1 MDEAVITRNI
11 KQLRQKKRV
20 TLEKLASITHLSKG
34 YLCKIEKSQKAPPF
48 STLNKIAHA
57 LGVEVSTL
65 LEEEQGVISR
75 DVEMVITHNRERK
88 VVVTKG
94 SLYGYTY
101 EAIAL
106 EKAGKNMIPY
116 IITPASKEKATFKHA
131 GEEFIFVL
139 EGKTEFIY
147 KGKKYLMGKGDAVYF
162 DSGVS
167 HSGSSIGK
175 KKAKLLSVMFNY
187 KRI

>member
-1 MDEAVITRNI
+1 MRPLSQETSKNFD
-11 KQLRQKKRV
+11 KKKKI
-20 TLEKLASITHLSKG
+20 TLEKLASIAHLTKG
-34 YLCKIEKSQKAPPF
+34 YLCKIEKSKGSPF
-48 STLNKIAHA
+48 LNLKQDCSGPWGGYIHFIE
-57 LGVEVSTL
+57 GE
-65 LEEEQGVISR
+65 SR
-75 DVEMVITHNRERK
+75 RELSRYPDGDHK
-88 VVVTKG
+88 EKMKGRSLVTKG

-106 EKAGKNMIPY
+106 EKAGKNMIPE
-116 IITPASKEKATFKHA
+116 IITPASKEKATFKHV

-162 DSGVS
+162 DSSVS

-187 KRI
+187 KRV

>member
-1 MDEAVITRNI
+1 MVITR
-11 KQLRQKKRV
+11 K
-20 TLEKLASITHLSKG
+20 
-34 YLCKIEKSQKAPPF
+34 
-48 STLNKIAHA
+48 
-57 LGVEVSTL
+57 
-65 LEEEQGVISR
+65 
-75 DVEMVITHNRERK
+75 DERK

-162 DSGVS
+162 TRVFPTADPALVRRRPNCYPSCLIIRGFS
-167 HSGSSIGK
+167 
-175 KKAKLLSVMFNY
+175 L
-187 KRI
+187 

>member
-1 MDEAVITRNI
+1 
-11 KQLRQKKRV
+11 
-20 TLEKLASITHLSKG
+20 
-34 YLCKIEKSQKAPPF
+34 
-48 STLNKIAHA
+48 
-57 LGVEVSTL
+57 
-65 LEEEQGVISR
+65 
-75 DVEMVITHNRERK
+75 MVITKKDERK

-139 EGKTEFIY
+139 RGKR
-147 KGKKYLMGKGDAVYF
+147 
-162 DSGVS
+162 S
-167 HSGSSIGK
+167 SSI
-175 KKAKLLSVMFNY
+175 KAKNISWEREMRFILTPVFPTADPVLVRRRPNCYQSCLIIRGFN
-187 KRI
+187 R

>member
-1 MDEAVITRNI
+1 
-11 KQLRQKKRV
+11 
-20 TLEKLASITHLSKG
+20 
-34 YLCKIEKSQKAPPF
+34 
-48 STLNKIAHA
+48 
-57 LGVEVSTL
+57 
-65 LEEEQGVISR
+65 
-75 DVEMVITHNRERK
+75 MVITKKDERK

-162 DSGVS
+162 DSSVS